1 MIGILLPVSAL
12 GLMLQRP
19 LNTLNTKPLSATGPG
34 TRAVV
39 PLRMGGKG
47 FFEKAE
53 DKFEGFVEN
62 VEDKIE
68 GFVEGVEDKIEGF
81 VEGVEDKI
89 EGFVEGVDD
98 KITEAAEDK
107 IKEAI
112 ENQIKALVANTG
124 EDSEH
129 KSAGWGGEGSGPDKE
144 RILAAVETIVA
155 GRREEVAGGVTNRQ
169 LEILKILKFFNLP
182 VIADELIQTLSSM
195 CCCCSLPQS
204 SFGGGRRPG
213 TTSRA
218 PTVRPKSPSRRAT
231 SGRTS
236 GRTSSSQT
244 CARAVSTQRFDPTV
258 TSSRQ
263 GV

>member
-1 MIGILLPVSAL
+1 MPLRRLYSKNAKMIGILLPVSAL

-81 VEGVEDKI
+81 VEGV
-89 EGFVEGVDD
+89 DD

-107 IKEAI
+107 INKEAI

-182 VIADELIQTLSSM
+182 VIADELIQVIEALLQAGREGVTVPVGSASVVVTTDPLSS
-195 CCCCSLPQS
+195 LWAV
-204 SFGGGRRPG
+204 GAARRPNP
-213 TTSRA
+213 A
-218 PTVRPKSPSRRAT
+218 PTLFRALRHLNPHSHPISRR
-231 SGRTS
+231 
-236 GRTSSSQT
+236 
-244 CARAVSTQRFDPTV
+244 
-258 TSSRQ
+258 
-263 GV
+263 